1 MVLPGH
7 REERRHLAIH
17 LVPRAPIEGHDQ
29 IAMLTTSSNHA
40 NETLVV
46 VVITWL
52 IRFLLH

>member
-1 MVLPGH
+1 
-7 REERRHLAIH
+7 
-17 LVPRAPIEGHDQ
+17 
-29 IAMLTTSSNHA
+29 MLTTSSNHA